1 MQSQLLKVDFLRS
14 YLGVPGSKLCYMGKC
29 LQAEL
34 IPAQDLLNEGNER
47 LQKGLKRKDF
57 KEINVASAMIES
69 ANSKVKEL
77 TTKLGEAQGQNSNEE
92 FACGRK

>member
-1 MQSQLLKVDFLRS
+1 
-14 YLGVPGSKLCYMGKC
+14 MGKC

-34 IPAQDLLNEGNER
+34 IPAQDLLNER

-69 ANSKVKEL
+69 DNSKVKEL
-77 TTKLGEAQGQNSNEE
+77 TTKLEKLRNKN
-92 FACGRK
+92 

>member
-1 MQSQLLKVDFLRS
+1 
-14 YLGVPGSKLCYMGKC
+14 MGKC

-77 TTKLGEAQGQNSNEE
+77 TTKLGEAQGQNSN
-92 FACGRK
+92 

>member
-1 MQSQLLKVDFLRS
+1 VDFLRS
-14 YLGVPGSKLCYMGKC
+14 SLGVSGSELCYMGKC

-34 IPAQDLLNEGNER
+34 IPAQDLLNER

-69 ANSKVKEL
+69 DNSKVKEL
-77 TTKLGEAQGQNSNEE
+77 TTKLEKLRNKN
-92 FACGRK
+92 